1 MPDRY
6 IIPQRRKRRGGGGR
20 GERRR
25 STSTYKDEQ
34 IKNDYHISQGII
46 HHTYRND
53 EINNIRNRDNWRLLK
68 SQYNDNNNN
77 NNHRHDHHHHQ
88 HPHHR
93 HGWQQLI
100 DDHRVYRNFRKCN
113 KAKSWSNAS
122 DEHEGVVEMI
132 SYLNSNNEHIQKQ
145 QQQRISLYDTV
156 TVSTETTEKEICNSV
171 ATVLTLPM
179 SSLLQPP
186 LLPSLLP
193 PPLLSSSFSSSS
205 SSFSSSSPSYF
216 SNIPEEGIVKVFS
229 LSSRD
234 NNLFATVA
242 RNVKTFSYHRDHIL
256 YLAVVAFIFLRESS
270 LVLTPTD
277 MKSMFNSPVVESLLK
292 KLIIILQY
300 ENKTVETC
308 MIIYN
313 VERVAYDVIC
323 DYYN

>member
-6 IIPQRRKRRGGGGR
+6 IIPRRRKRGGGG
-20 GERRR
+20 GGRR
-25 STSTYKDEQ
+25 SASTYKDEQ

-46 HHTYRND
+46 HHTYKND

-77 NNHRHDHHHHQ
+77 HQHDHQ

-100 DDHRVYRNFRKCN
+100 DDHRVYRNFRKRN

-132 SYLNSNNEHIQKQ
+132 SYLNSNNEHTQKQQ
-145 QQQRISLYDTV
+145 QQQRISLYDTG
-156 TVSTETTEKEICNSV
+156 TVSTETTEKEICDSV

-179 SSLLQPP
+179 SSLSQPP
-186 LLPSLLP
+186 LLRTLLP
-193 PPLLSSSFSSSS
+193 PPLLSSSLS
-205 SSFSSSSPSYF
+205 SSFSSSPSY
-216 SNIPEEGIVKVFS
+216 SSDIPEEGIVKVFS

-256 YLAVVAFIFLRESS
+256 YLAVIAFIFLRESS

-300 ENKTVETC
+300 EKKTVETC

-323 DYYN
+323 DYYNRIS